1 MGKEGQNYSFRGEI
15 KKNFKLWWPH
25 FRLKLILTLVPI
37 FLVLIISLLYLLF
50 TSNIKDNKVE
60 NITEKKCESVCVSP
74 LWILNAYQCYYCI
87 DENDSGYL
95 VSYYENWAIKERW
108 PYVNNMKDW
117 TWIIYDEEW
126 NVIDTQEYFL
136 GGLLHSEEK

>member
-1 MGKEGQNYSFRGEI
+1 MA
-15 KKNFKLWWPH
+15 
-25 FRLKLILTLVPI
+25 LVPI

-74 LWILNAYQCYYCI
+74 LWIWNTYQCYYCI